1 MLMHRVHGLWTTR
14 CLAPT
19 NERMGVSRQ
28 DSLSPQSP
36 SALSYRSDLFG
47 LVLGLR
53 FFVQS
58 DATTTVIPD
67 VCVIAAFRFIAT
79 VGGHYR

>member
-1 MLMHRVHGLWTTR
+1 MHRVHGLWTAR

-19 NERMGVSRQ
+19 NEKMGARQ
-28 DSLSPQSP
+28 HSPQFP
-36 SALSYRSDLFG
+36 SALSYCSDLFG

-58 DATTTVIPD
+58 DATTTMIPD